1 MAPVTNL
8 KGSGPEKF
16 GAIRSFF
23 YQLWAEPSIEPL
35 HRRIAAEVPI
45 EQGRLLDVGCGPG
58 NLDRLLAAQ
67 RPGLSVVGVD
77 ESETMIRRAARRH
90 LIGVTNLEFRR
101 GAVESLLL
109 REEFDFALSV
119 LSFHHWEE
127 PEAGLEAV
135 HRALKPG
142 GRFWIYEGDPEAP
155 WEELRRDQR
164 PLFGWLRLPEGLV
177 RKALRGHG
185 FTASEADRVVRPA
198 VARTSFRTC
207 EISRSGSMLRI
218 SMAREA

>member
-1 MAPVTNL
+1 MTNL
-8 KGSGPEKF
+8 KGGGPEKF

-23 YQLWAEPSIEPL
+23 YERLAEPSLEPL
-35 HRRIAAEVPI
+35 HRRIASEIPI
-45 EQGRLLDVGCGPG
+45 ERGRLLDIGCGPG

-77 ESETMIRRAARRH
+77 ESEAMIRRAARGTR
-90 LIGVTNLEFRR
+90 LPNLEFRR
-101 GAVESLLL
+101 GIVQGLSF
-109 REEFDFALSV
+109 RDEFDFALSV

-164 PLFGWLRLPEGLV
+164 PLFGWLRLPERLV
-177 RKALRGHG
+177 RKGLRGHG
-185 FTASEADRVVRPA
+185 FTAAEADRVVRPA
-198 VARTSFRTC
+198 VARTFFRTC

-218 SMAREA
+218 SMVRQS